1 MVHPAHSRGR
11 STVRDG
17 AVALVFGTR
26 PELVKLAPLVHE
38 LGDRCITVHTG
49 QHAWDRLA
57 PIARDLGLG
66 APTVTATVP
75 SHPVPEQLGSAI
87 TAVGDAL
94 VHLTPEVVVV
104 QGDTNST
111 VAGALAASGLG
122 LPLAH
127 VEAGLRAFDR
137 ALPEERNRIVVDHL
151 ADLLYAPTD
160 TARAHLLDEGCDP
173 ATVTVTG
180 NTVVDAV
187 VATRPGAAATA
198 AVLDRFDVAADGFV
212 LATFHRQENVDEP
225 DRLAAIVTQLA
236 TIPLP
241 VVLAVHPRTRD
252 RAARAGID
260 LARGVVRAV
269 DPLGFR
275 DFLALESACAFLVSD
290 SGGVQEEASIV
301 GRPVLVARRSTE
313 RPEVIGTFATLVDP
327 AGGIAPAAAEL
338 AADVAGAHRRLAG
351 HPSPFGDGHAAA
363 RIVADLDARL
373 AGDGGPTR
381 RYDAARGRRDASVPS
396 G

>member
-1 MVHPAHSRGR
+1 MR
-11 STVRDG
+11 SG

-26 PELVKLAPLVHE
+26 PELVKLAPIVHA
-38 LGDRCITVHTG
+38 LGDECVTVHTG
-49 QHAWDRLA
+49 QHSWDRLE
-57 PIARDLGLG
+57 PIAHDLGLG
-66 APTVTATVP
+66 APTVSVSVP
-75 SHPVPEQLGSAI
+75 GAPVPHQLGAAI
-87 TAVGDAL
+87 IAVGDAL
-94 VHLTPEVVVV
+94 TELSPEVVVV

-111 VAGALAASGLG
+111 VAGALAGSGLG

-137 ALPEERNRIVVDHL
+137 TLPEERNRIVVDHL
-151 ADLLYAPTD
+151 ADLLYAPTETSRD
-160 TARAHLLDEGCDP
+160 HLLAEGCDP
-173 ATVTVTG
+173 TSVTVTG

-187 VATRPGAAATA
+187 AASRPDPAATR

-212 LATFHRQENVDEP
+212 LATFHRQENVDAP

-252 RAARAGID
+252 RAARAGVE
-260 LARGVVRAV
+260 LARGPVRAV

-275 DFLALESACAFLVSD
+275 DFVALVSACAFLVSV

-327 AGGIAPAAAEL
+327 TTGIAPAAAEL
-338 AADVAGAHRRLAG
+338 ASDVGAAHDRLAG
-351 HPSPFGDGHAAA
+351 RPSPFGDGHAAS
-363 RIVADLDARL
+363 RIVADLRAFV
-373 AGDGGPTR
+373 AGDGAPTR